1 MKDNLDKYRGYI
13 ITGMEIG
20 DTLDNIIFMY
30 DEPPL
35 KLKHQ
40 NDIEIKEGTDL

>member
-1 MKDNLDKYRGYI
+1 MKDSPSKYRGYI
-13 ITGMEIG
+13 ITDMEIG

-35 KLKHQ
+35 KLKEQH
-40 NDIEIKEGTDL
+40 DTEVDEGTDL